1 MHIHRC
7 LVFPGESATK
17 MFTQQKGASNQNERN
32 KYFHGIGRW
41 LIKQGP
47 NKSTKPN
54 QIINNNNLCENVTA
68 KPTVM
73 KQQQYC
79 DEPKC

>member
-1 MHIHRC
+1 MKEISI
-7 LVFPGESATK
+7 FI
-17 MFTQQKGASNQNERN
+17 
-32 KYFHGIGRW
+32 HGIGRG

-73 KQQQYC
+73 KQ
-79 DEPKC
+79 